1 MPAELI
7 HIILIA
13 AFFLAVVPAVCVAV
27 TKSKGRIRIL
37 VVAISLILTAVIS
50 FRWGHFVGYDHSAMA
65 AHWNFVRPFSQFC
78 EYSSGLQAEGKS
90 ERLSNSLIRVQN
102 ALDNPP
108 EHWREPVWKQT
119 SILEVIQNE
128 IEKY

>member
-13 AFFLAVVPAVCVAV
+13 AFFLVVVPAVCVAA
-27 TKSKGRIRIL
+27 TKTKGKIRIL
-37 VVAISLILTAVIS
+37 VVAISLILTGVVA

-78 EYSSGLQAEGKS
+78 KYFAELQAQGES

-108 EHWREPVWKQT
+108 ESWRAPVWKQT
-119 SILEVIQNE
+119 SVLEVIQNE
-128 IEKY
+128 IKE